1 MKEICKFFALG
12 GGEEGVVGFRGRVN
26 KGVNCREKEPRVI
39 FIGK

>member
-1 MKEICKFFALG
+1 MKKVCKFFTLG
-12 GGEEGVVGFRGRVN
+12 RGEEGVIGFRGRVN